1 MNRSIIIIICFL
13 LTIILG
19 AFLLYPK
26 YQDFVVLKK
35 QIEAKENQLQ
45 SKQEYLSNLSENSEQ
60 LKKYQEKLLVID
72 AALPSTLSLPS
83 LFDLLQKIASQ
94 NGLIVKDMNSSYV
107 TNPEGIQEVRVDLKV
122 VGLYSSFKSFISVL
136 EKSARMIE
144 IESFSFST
152 PEKGEIFNFILTI
165 KAYSY

>member
-1 MNRSIIIIICFL
+1 MNRLNIIIICFL
-13 LTIILG
+13 SIIVLG

-26 YQDFVVLKK
+26 YQNFVVFEK
-35 QIEAKENQLQ
+35 QVKVKENELR

-94 NGLIVKDMNSSYV
+94 NGLIVRDMNPSYV
-107 TNPEGIQEVRVDLKV
+107 TDPDEIQEVRVDLRI

-152 PEKGEIFNFILTI
+152 PQEGEIFDFILTM
-165 KAYSY
+165 KTYSY

>member
-1 MNRSIIIIICFL
+1 MKRLNIIIICFL
-13 LTIILG
+13 STIVLG
-19 AFLLYPK
+19 VFLLYPK
-26 YQDFVVLKK
+26 YQNFVVFEK
-35 QIEAKENQLQ
+35 QIKAKENELQ

-107 TNPEGIQEVRVDLKV
+107 TNPEGIQEVRVDLKI

-152 PEKGEIFNFILTI
+152 PQEGEIFDFILTM
-165 KAYSY
+165 KTYSY

>member
-1 MNRSIIIIICFL
+1 MKRLNIIIICFL
-13 LTIILG
+13 STIVLG

-26 YQDFVVLKK
+26 YQNFVVFEK
-35 QIEAKENQLQ
+35 QIKAKENELQ

-83 LFDLLQKIASQ
+83 LFNLLQKIASQ

-152 PEKGEIFNFILTI
+152 PQEGEIFDFILTM
-165 KAYSY
+165 KTYSY

>member
-1 MNRSIIIIICFL
+1 MKRLNIIIICFL
-13 LTIILG
+13 STIVLG

-26 YQDFVVLKK
+26 YQNFVVFEK
-35 QIEAKENQLQ
+35 QIKAKENELQ

-107 TNPEGIQEVRVDLKV
+107 TNPEGIQEVRVDLKI

-152 PEKGEIFNFILTI
+152 PQEGEIFDFILTM
-165 KAYSY
+165 KTYSY

>member
-1 MNRSIIIIICFL
+1 MKHLNIIIICFL
-13 LTIILG
+13 STILLG

-26 YQDFVVLKK
+26 YQNFVVFEK
-35 QIEAKENQLQ
+35 QIKTKENELQ

-72 AALPSTLSLPS
+72 NALPSTFSLPS

-107 TNPEGIQEVRVDLKV
+107 TNPERIQEVRVNLKV
-122 VGLYSSFKSFISVL
+122 VGLYSSFKSFMSVL

-152 PEKGEIFNFILTI
+152 PQEGEIFDFILTM
-165 KAYSY
+165 KTYSY

>member
-13 LTIILG
+13 LTIISG

-35 QIEAKENQLQ
+35 QVEAKENQLQ
-45 SKQEYLSNLSENSEQ
+45 SKQEYLSNLSQNSEK
-60 LKKYQEKLLVID
+60 LKEYQEKLLVVD
-72 AALPSTLSLPS
+72 TALPSLLSLPS
-83 LFDLLQKIASQ
+83 LFDLLQKTASQ
-94 NGLIVKDMNSSYV
+94 NGLIIKDMDSSCV
-107 TNPEGIQEVRVDLKV
+107 VNPEGIQEVGVDLKA
-122 VGLYSSFKSFISVL
+122 VGLYSGFKSFISVL

-152 PEKGEIFNFILTI
+152 PEKGEIFDFILTI

>member
-1 MNRSIIIIICFL
+1 MNRLNIIIICFL
-13 LTIILG
+13 STIVLG

-26 YQDFVVLKK
+26 YQNFVVFEK
-35 QIEAKENQLQ
+35 QIKAKENELQ

-72 AALPSTLSLPS
+72 AALPSTFSLPS
-83 LFDLLQKIASQ
+83 LFNLLQKIASQ

-107 TNPEGIQEVRVDLKV
+107 TNPEEIQEVRVDLKI
-122 VGLYSSFKSFISVL
+122 VGLYSSFKNFISVL

-152 PEKGEIFNFILTI
+152 PQEGEIFDFILTM
-165 KAYSY
+165 KTYSY

>member
-152 PEKGEIFNFILTI
+152 PEEGEIFNFILTI

>member
-1 MNRSIIIIICFL
+1 MNRLNIIIICFL
-13 LTIILG
+13 STIVLG

-26 YQDFVVLKK
+26 YQNFVVFEK
-35 QIEAKENQLQ
+35 QVKAKENELQ

-152 PEKGEIFNFILTI
+152 PQQGEIFDFILTM
-165 KAYSY
+165 KTYSY

>member
-13 LTIILG
+13 LTIVLG
-19 AFLLYPK
+19 AFLLYPE
-26 YQDFVVLKK
+26 YQDFTVLKK

-45 SKQEYLSNLSENSEQ
+45 SKQEYLSNLSQNSEQ

-72 AALPSTLSLPS
+72 TALPSILSLPRF
-83 LFDLLQKIASQ
+83 FDLLQKTTSQ
-94 NGLIVKDMNSSYV
+94 NGLIIKDMDSSLM
-107 TNPEGIQEVRVDLKV
+107 TNPEGIQEVSVNLKAT
-122 VGLYSSFKSFISVL
+122 GLYSSFKSFISVL

-152 PEKGEIFNFILTI
+152 PQKGEIFDFILTI

>member
-1 MNRSIIIIICFL
+1 MNRLNIIIICFL
-13 LTIILG
+13 STIVLG

-26 YQDFVVLKK
+26 YQNFVVFEK
-35 QIEAKENQLQ
+35 QIKAKENELQ

-152 PEKGEIFNFILTI
+152 PQEGEIFDFILTM
-165 KAYSY
+165 KTYSY

>member
-1 MNRSIIIIICFL
+1 MKRLNIIIICFL
-13 LTIILG
+13 STIVLG
-19 AFLLYPK
+19 VFLLYPE
-26 YQDFVVLKK
+26 YQNFVVFEK
-35 QIEAKENQLQ
+35 QIKTKENELQ

-72 AALPSTLSLPS
+72 AALPSNFSLPS
-83 LFDLLQKIASQ
+83 LFNLLQKIASQ

-107 TNPEGIQEVRVDLKV
+107 TNPEEIQEVRVDLKI
-122 VGLYSSFKSFISVL
+122 VGLYSSFKNFISVL

-152 PEKGEIFNFILTI
+152 PQEGEIFDFILTM
-165 KAYSY
+165 KTYSY

>member
-1 MNRSIIIIICFL
+1 MNRSTIIITCFL

-26 YQDFVVLKK
+26 YQDFVVIKK
-35 QIEAKENQLQ
+35 QVEAKENQLQ
-45 SKQEYLSNLSENSEQ
+45 SKQEYLSNLSQNSEQ
-60 LKKYQEKLLVID
+60 LKEYQEKLLVINT
-72 AALPSTLSLPS
+72 ALPSTLSLPS
-83 LFDLLQKIASQ
+83 LFDLLQKTASQ
-94 NGLIVKDMNSSYV
+94 NGLILKDMDSSLV
-107 TNPEGIQEVRVDLKV
+107 TNPEGIQEVRVDLKA
-122 VGLYSSFKSFISVL
+122 VGFYSGFKSFISVL

-152 PEKGEIFNFILTI
+152 PEEGEIFDFVLTI

>member
-13 LTIILG
+13 LTIISG

-35 QIEAKENQLQ
+35 QVEAKENQLQ
-45 SKQEYLSNLSENSEQ
+45 SKQEYLSNLSQNSEK
-60 LKKYQEKLLVID
+60 LKEYQEKLLVVD
-72 AALPSTLSLPS
+72 TALPSLLSLPS
-83 LFDLLQKIASQ
+83 LFDLLQKTASQ
-94 NGLIVKDMNSSYV
+94 NGLIVKDMDSSSIV
-107 TNPEGIQEVRVDLKV
+107 NPEGIQEVRVDLKA
-122 VGLYSSFKSFISVL
+122 VGLYSGFKSFISVL

-152 PEKGEIFNFILTI
+152 PEKGEIFDFILTI